1 MTHDPKIDERAELEA
16 LMADW
21 QAKGGI
27 PTLVFS
33 CRADK
38 TMATVRELN
47 ACTWEGRNAP

>member
-27 PTLVFS
+27 PQLVTNS
-33 CRADK
+33 REEK
-38 TMATVRELN
+38 TMQNMRQFN
-47 ACTWEGRNAP
+47 ACTWEDRK